1 MAQSLKELCC
11 CTAERP
17 GIFQYIPPVASAMP
31 VSIQLGQRL
40 DSLQSSLYS
49 AGVVSRLALLLLC
62 QSDNIAQVGT
72 FPGSPG
78 TQKFHPILWPLG
90 YLFAQNVKPGF
101 RYQPC
106 QFLGSIHPILN
117 SPPKRLDILVSLNQ
131 WWVCISQNAQE
142 ACTVCGDRNIRAPG
156 KK

>member
-17 GIFQYIPPVASAMP
+17 GIFQYIPPVASATP

-62 QSDNIAQVGT
+62 QSDNIARVVAPSLEVLKPKSSIQ
-72 FPGSPG
+72 FSD
-78 TQKFHPILWPLG
+78 LLG
-90 YLFAQNVKPGF
+90 IYLPRMSSQGLDTNPVNFLAL
-101 RYQPC
+101 YI
-106 QFLGSIHPILN
+106 QF
-117 SPPKRLDILVSLNQ
+117 
-131 WWVCISQNAQE
+131 
-142 ACTVCGDRNIRAPG
+142 
-156 KK
+156 